1 MIKRICVSLL
11 SVIILISPLRGEDE
25 RIAES
30 VSSESIEEHLSEHTA
45 EPAAQ
50 SPQNKYSFAL
60 ILSGGGARGIAQIG
74 VIKAFEEAGLRPDLI
89 VSTSMGSIIGGLYAA
104 GYSADEILA
113 FTKSLDLS
121 RVMSNSSD
129 RSSLFVNQKSNS
141 KHIFDIRLNN
151 NFRPV
156 IPTSISNGQIF
167 YEYLGA
173 KLQPALYHADF
184 NFNKLPISLRVVA
197 TDLLSGKKVVF
208 NDGSLVTAI
217 RASSSAPLA
226 FSPVDFNG
234 MLLMDGGLTSNIPIE
249 VAVDEK
255 AAVIV
260 AVDVTSPLW
269 QRNELDNPIR
279 LMEQIVSIGVEQNK
293 ERERELADIIIRPQL
308 GGISNTDFSDIDQL
322 AERGYRAARI
332 AVPSIKAKINSGKSA
347 EQQLKQADTLT
358 QKQVAVWD
366 NSGQKI
372 AQSGSPITVSINQI
386 NNTPSNITAFTSQ
399 FRELLKEHKLEFSR
413 IDSMKAEEGVL
424 HVFST
429 PAVVTQVNTFGNE
442 KTSGRIL
449 LTAAGIKPGSHLE
462 SAQIERS
469 IISLY
474 STELFENVNI
484 ETTPDMQVNIHVE
497 EKSYWRVRGGLRYD
511 NFNHGE
517 GFLQPAYENLL
528 GQGFSANMHLQYG
541 MRREKYAV
549 EIKNNHLL
557 SSNFAQNSHLQAFTA
572 SERIYERIISPR
584 DSIDGVRQPDSISI
598 NEVVLRKSGISFT
611 IGTQLWKSMSIESGA
626 KLESFQIQRS
636 SGGIFDND
644 LGFGFRNSMPY
655 FMTRLE
661 IDTRDVIPFTM
672 NGWRN
677 TITAGAATE
686 IIGGTEEFIKLDIN
700 LSRCFTLF
708 GRHTF
713 NPQLIFA
720 WANAELPDVEKSY
733 LGGAIPEQ
741 SYRDADIYNIIP
753 FMGLKPRAISG
764 DIMGLIHLEYRLAL
778 RRNLYF
784 LTAVDWG
791 QVWTYSEFKERN
803 IRKDILPQSP
813 LGCGAGIAWHT
824 PIGPIRLTYGQL
836 IRTNRE
842 DPMLYSEPIIYFS
855 AGHDF

>member
-1 MIKRICVSLL
+1 MIKRINTIFL
-11 SVIILISPLRGEDE
+11 SIIILICHIHGEDE
-25 RIAES
+25 PVAG
-30 VSSESIEEHLSEHTA
+30 HT
-45 EPAAQ
+45 
-50 SPQNKYSFAL
+50 PQPRQGKYQFAL

-74 VIKAFEEAGLRPDLI
+74 VLKALEEAGLRPDLI
-89 VSTSMGSIIGGLYAA
+89 VSTSMGSIIGGLYAC

-113 FTKSLDLS
+113 ITKSLDIN
-121 RVMSNSSD
+121 RIISNSSE
-129 RSSLFVNQKSNS
+129 RSSLFVNQKSNP
-141 KHIFDIRLNN
+141 KGYIFDIRLNN
-151 NFRPV
+151 NFRP
-156 IPTSISNGQIF
+156 ILPNSISNGQIF

-173 KLQPALYHADF
+173 KLQPALYHANSD
-184 NFNKLPISLRVVA
+184 FNKLPVSLRVVA
-197 TDLLSGKKVVF
+197 TDILSGKKVVF
-208 NDGSLVTAI
+208 SEGSLVTAI

-234 MLLMDGGLTSNIPIE
+234 MLLMDGGLTSNIPTQ
-249 VAVDEK
+249 VAVDEN

-269 QRNELDNPIR
+269 QRNELDNPLR
-279 LMEQIVSIGVEQNK
+279 LMEQIVAIGVEQNK
-293 ERERELADIIIRPQL
+293 EQERKQADLVIRPQL
-308 GGISNTDFSDIDQL
+308 GAISNTDFSDIDIL
-322 AERGYRAARI
+322 VERGYRAARI
-332 AVPSIKAKINSGKSA
+332 AIPSIKAKINKNRNTG
-347 EQQLKQADTLT
+347 QPLKQTETLT
-358 QKQVAVWD
+358 LKKVAVWD
-366 NSGQKI
+366 NNGKN
-372 AQSGSPITVSINQI
+372 TVKTDSLIVNKNRIENADLNTALLYPQI
-386 NNTPSNITAFTSQ
+386 N
-399 FRELLKEHKLEFSR
+399 ELLKMHNLEFSR
-413 IDSMKAEEGVL
+413 IDSLKIEEEVL

-429 PAVVTQVNTFGNE
+429 PAAVTQVKTYGNK
-442 KTSGRIL
+442 KTSSRIL
-449 LTAAGIKPGSHLE
+449 LTAAGIKPGGYLE
-462 SAQIERS
+462 SSQIERG
-469 IISLY
+469 IVSLY

-541 MRREKYAV
+541 MRREKYAID
-549 EIKNNHLL
+549 IKNNHLL
-557 SSNFAQNSHLQAFTA
+557 TSNFAQNSHLQAFTA
-572 SERIYERIISPR
+572 SERIYERKVTPR
-584 DSIDGVRQPDSISI
+584 DSVEGQWQPDSISI
-598 NEVVLRKSGISFT
+598 NEAVLRKSGISFT
-611 IGTQLWKSMSIESGA
+611 IGTQLGKSMSIESGA
-626 KLESFQIQRS
+626 KLESFQIQQS

-655 FMTRLE
+655 FMVRLD
-661 IDTRDVIPFTM
+661 IDTRDAIPFTS

-686 IIGGTEEFIKLDIN
+686 IIGGTEEFVKLDVN

-708 GRHTF
+708 RRHTF

-720 WANAELPDVEKSY
+720 WANTELPDVEKSY

-741 SYRDADIYNIIP
+741 NYRDADIYNIIP

-764 DIMGLIHLEYRLAL
+764 DIMGLMHFEYRLAL

-784 LTAVDWG
+784 TTAVDWG
-791 QVWTYSEFKERN
+791 QVWTYDDFRKRN
-803 IRKDILPQSP
+803 IGKDIIPQTP
-813 LGCGAGIAWHT
+813 LGCGAGVAWHT

-836 IRTNRE
+836 IRTNRD